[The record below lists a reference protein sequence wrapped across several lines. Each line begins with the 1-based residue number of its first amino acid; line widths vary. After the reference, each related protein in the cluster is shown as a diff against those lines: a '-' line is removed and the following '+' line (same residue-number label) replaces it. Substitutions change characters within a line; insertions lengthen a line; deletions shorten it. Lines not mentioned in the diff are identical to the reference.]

1 MSSSKPTERH
11 GPACD
16 SCKAKRVRC
25 FKVEEGQPCP
35 RCVEKQLVCKT
46 TYIPRGRPRKVPSPK
61 PSGTQNL
68 NNAIIHAP
76 SRNQLDTRASLG
88 LLANPETVK
97 HLYICFAHQPL
108 RRHPLFTRVKA
119 EFEKVLSAASWR
131 LDLLHPQAFTL
142 AHCFCAVAAAIS
154 FHPDIIGP
162 EDCPTSLTDPTYFYL
177 GADLRKFGLRRA
189 EACRLLYQRALYVA
203 GDARVQSQAS
213 EFNALSCFLLDS
225 LEGDIETN
233 TRPWAASYMSHARAL
248 MASWPDGKFDRAV
261 WSGFLFSEVSRA
273 LLHRGPVLVTF
284 ADQLLAAEGDQPS
297 LESFLEKAHKEAA
310 APSPKPRLKM
320 CLELVEPFMFHATRM
335 GREFFETVSGD
346 FARRRPVSEL
356 AVRKLLDELTTMQ
369 ALMSYCF
376 TGVDFP
382 DETSLQEDAS
392 RPETSPGIRGC
403 TFGMSIMFTGL
414 TIVVYDELKL
424 RSREAIREL
433 PSSVSSNHAPWSSSR
448 LALLQSQ
455 ARSLALSALPDIIR
469 ALKLQMF
476 PLYGLVVMWTQIMR
490 WAEFCADEADLS
502 GGIDGISGVENVNLI
517 EVFERM
523 LYALKGIGYSS
534 ASPRLDTLIER
545 LEAHVTVYHRH
556 HKLEPAAN
564 AVLLSSP
571 SAPTGKMDL
580 DPSLHPLFRH
590 INVDLEKVL
599 AAASWRLDLLHP
611 QAFVLLHCLCAVGST
626 AAFHPEVIGPEDCPT
641 SLVDPKY
648 FYLGADLRPFGVRRV
663 EACRL
668 MYEGALRV
676 AAEARIQT
684 EASELNALSCFL
696 LDSLEDAESSS
707 RPWAASYMSHLRSL
721 MPNWPNDKFDRPLW
735 AGYLLSE
742 TYRALLHRRPVLVTL
757 ADQLLVSQGTPPPL
771 ESFLDR
777 AHKEAAS
784 GPSLKHRVQL
794 CFELVTAFVF
804 HGTRRGREFFESVSG
819 HFARH
824 QPLSETAIHKAL
836 DDLGTMQALLSYCF
850 SEIDFPDSTLH
861 PESKD
866 EAARPTNAQQLG
878 MAPHVRLVAYGM
890 SVVFTGFVLVLYTEL
905 EHRAS
910 EAREDASPSGLST
923 QHVPWAQSRLA
934 LLRAQVTSLALS
946 SLPDVLRVLKL
957 QPFPLYGL
965 AVMWTQIMRWGALCA
980 DAADLQGGIAGMSGI
995 ENVNLVEVFERL
1007 MYALKGIGYSSAN
1020 PHLDKIIQRLETHIS
1035 AYRQHHNSPAHTTVF
1050 PSSTSESTPEVDF
1063 DLALLAQPIPDMAFL
1078 LHGSWMT
1085 GNGQM
1090 TM

>member
-68 NNAIIHAP
+68 NNAMIHAP
-76 SRNQLDTRASLG
+76 ARNQLDTRASLG
-88 LLANPETVK
+88 LLANPDTVK
-97 HLYICFAHQPL
+97 HLYFCFAHQPL

-189 EACRLLYQRALYVA
+189 EACRMLYQRALYVA

-261 WSGFLFSEVSRA
+261 WTGFFFSEVSRA
-273 LLHRGPVLVTF
+273 LLNRGPVLVQVLLLVVAVSDQPLRTF
-284 ADQLLAAEGDQPS
+284 ADQLLAAEGDPPS

-403 TFGMSIMFTGL
+403 AFGMSIMFTGL
-414 TIVVYDELKL
+414 IIVVHDELKL

-469 ALKLQMF
+469 AVKLQMF

-490 WAEFCADEADLS
+490 WAEFCADEADLN

-545 LEAHVTVYHRH
+545 LEAHVMVYRRH
-556 HKLEPAAN
+556 HKLEPATN
-564 AVLLSSP
+564 AVPLSSP
-571 SAPTGKMDL
+571 PASTAKMDL
-580 DPSLHPLFRH
+580 DPSLFVQP
-590 INVDLEKVL
+590 IEPEL
-599 AAASWRLDLLHP
+599 A
-611 QAFVLLHCLCAVGST
+611 
-626 AAFHPEVIGPEDCPT
+626 
-641 SLVDPKY
+641 
-648 FYLGADLRPFGVRRV
+648 
-663 EACRL
+663 
-668 MYEGALRV
+668 
-676 AAEARIQT
+676 
-684 EASELNALSCFL
+684 FL
-696 LDSLEDAESSS
+696 LDGFWMSGTGSSTDRYGLDTCS
-707 RPWAASYMSHLRSL
+707 RRHIEHSYIG
-721 MPNWPNDKFDRPLW
+721 DR
-735 AGYLLSE
+735 
-742 TYRALLHRRPVLVTL
+742 TL

-784 GPSLKHRVQL
+784 EPSLKHRVQL
-794 CFELVTAFVF
+794 CFELVTPFVF
-804 HGTRRGREFFESVSG
+804 HGTRRGREFFENVSG

-824 QPLSETAIHKAL
+824 QPLSESAIHKAL

-850 SEIDFPDSTLH
+850 SEIDFPDTTLH
-861 PESKD
+861 PDSKD

-878 MAPHVRLVAYGM
+878 MAPRVRIVAYGM

-910 EAREDASPSGLST
+910 EAREDVPPSG

-1007 MYALKGIGYSSAN
+1007 MYALKGIGYSSAS

-1063 DLALLAQPIPDMAFL
+1063 DLALLAQPMPDMAFL

-1090 TM
+1090 AM